1 MSDSTFKETANF
13 LITKE
18 YKKFAEFCDAC
29 KEYKYI
35 GLCYGPPGV
44 GKTLSAR
51 HYSYWDNIEKVFG
64 RYDDVL
70 DIECTKN
77 FYKGRTIYYTAPVL
91 GSPGRVEKEIH
102 KTMDFVGWIYAK
114 NKEKLDIDEPDRYE
128 NGELILDSERV
139 KLVIVDEADRLKTA
153 GLEQIRDIY
162 DRYRIG
168 VILIGMPGI
177 EKRLARYPQLYSRVG
192 FVHNYKTISNEE
204 MEHILSTKW
213 TELGMTFNIQDFT
226 DKEALSEIIRI
237 TRGNFRLLTRLFTQ
251 IDRVMKINNL
261 NVLTKEVVEVARE
274 NLIIGSI

>member
-1 MSDSTFKETANF
+1 
-13 LITKE
+13 
-18 YKKFAEFCDAC
+18 
-29 KEYKYI
+29 
-35 GLCYGPPGV
+35 
-44 GKTLSAR
+44 
-51 HYSYWDNIEKVFG
+51 
-64 RYDDVL
+64 
-70 DIECTKN
+70 
-77 FYKGRTIYYTAPVL
+77 
-91 GSPGRVEKEIH
+91 
-102 KTMDFVGWIYAK
+102 MDFVGWIYAK